1 MREDIYTAG
10 EEGMMRDKP
19 RRRDRKRRREEGQDE
34 EGHAEEEG
42 QEKEEEA
49 AASNANKDTGVS
61 SPNKGTAGKQAR
73 KE

>member
-1 MREDIYTAG
+1 
-10 EEGMMRDKP
+10 MMRDKP

-34 EGHAEEEG
+34 EGQAEEEG